1 MEAKKLHPD
10 AQKLMEY
17 LGYDK
22 APSTAYNYSRDVSK
36 FLRWVDKPTDELT
49 STDVTDWYKQLEE
62 EGYSQRSI
70 WRYGWALRSFFDVM
84 GMPELKRRTPIVSY
98 EVPEPTWL
106 TKSQA
111 MGVIAGIPV
120 LCVSYDLAL
129 RVGEVGF
136 LVRSA
141 FNIETGR
148 IEVKRLKHKGQ
159 RDTYILELSDW
170 CLDILNEYLGVG
182 DQGDE
187 DGGEAFPRVHGDI
200 MFPMSVST
208 IQRIFRKRANAVGLS
223 EDYTFHSLRHSRVTH
238 IAIKQLEEKGVVDEL
253 SLSKFAGHLRVETT
267 RTYVHLAT
275 KYLAFGRKPRDI

>member
-84 GMPELKRRTPIVSY
+84 DMPELKRRTPIVSY

-170 CLDILNEYLGVG
+170 CLDVLNEYLEGLPHG
-182 DQGDE
+182 E
-187 DGGEAFPRVHGDI
+187 DV

-275 KYLAFGRKPRDI
+275 RHLAFGRRS